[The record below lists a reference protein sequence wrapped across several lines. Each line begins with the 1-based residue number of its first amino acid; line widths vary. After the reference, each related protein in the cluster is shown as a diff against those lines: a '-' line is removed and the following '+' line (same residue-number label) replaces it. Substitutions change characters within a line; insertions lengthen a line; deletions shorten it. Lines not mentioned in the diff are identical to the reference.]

1 MAEDF
6 LRYEEMVETALRD
19 VVRRSLALVA
29 ERGLPGAHHFY
40 ITFRTD
46 RPDVLIPTRLRQQYP
61 KEMTIVVQHQFWGL
75 EVDRETLR
83 ITLSFNNQQER
94 LVIPFAALTAFA
106 DPSCKFGLQFEA
118 RPGNGNEAPAE
129 RSIAPQTRSGVPAP
143 APSAAPAPADAKG
156 AEVVT
161 LDAFR
166 KK

>member
-1 MAEDF
+1 
-6 LRYEEMVETALRD
+6 
-19 VVRRSLALVA
+19 
-29 ERGLPGAHHFY
+29 
-40 ITFRTD
+40 
-46 RPDVLIPTRLRQQYP
+46 
-61 KEMTIVVQHQFWGL
+61 MTIVVQHQFWGL

-118 RPGNGNEAPAE
+118 RPGNGNEASAE

>member
-1 MAEDF
+1 
-6 LRYEEMVETALRD
+6 MVEAALRD

-75 EVDRETLR
+75 EVDRDTLR

-94 LVIPFAALTAFA
+94 LVIPFVAVTAFA

-118 RPGNGNEAPAE
+118 RPGNAAELPAD
-129 RSIAPQTRSGVPAP
+129 RGAIPQARAGVPAP
-143 APSAAPAPADAKG
+143 ASAAAAPAETKG

>member
-6 LRYEEMVETALRD
+6 LRYEEMVEAALRD

-75 EVDRETLR
+75 EVDRDTLR

-94 LVIPFAALTAFA
+94 LVIPFVALTAFA

-118 RPGNGNEAPAE
+118 RAANAVEAAD
-129 RSIAPQTRSGVPAP
+129 RGAIPQARAGVPAP
-143 APSAAPAPADAKG
+143 APAAATPAETKG

>member
-6 LRYEEMVETALRD
+6 LRYEEMVESALRD

-40 ITFRTD
+40 VTFRTD

-75 EVDRETLR
+75 EVDRETMR

-94 LVIPFAALTAFA
+94 LVIPFSALTAFA

-118 RPGNGNEAPAE
+118 RAGGDNEASAE
-129 RSIAPQTRSGVPAP
+129 RSAAPQPRAVVPAP
-143 APSAAPAPADAKG
+143 ASSPDGPGDPKG

>member
-1 MAEDF
+1 
-6 LRYEEMVETALRD
+6 MVESALRD

-75 EVDRETLR
+75 EVDRETMR

-94 LVIPFAALTAFA
+94 LVIPFSALTAFA

-118 RPGNGNEAPAE
+118 RAGNGNEAPAE
-129 RSIAPQTRSGVPAP
+129 H
-143 APSAAPAPADAKG
+143 SAAPQPGVPVPSSPAESGDSKG